1 MKLIY
6 LRNELR
12 QEKHFFTASNFLIRV
27 SIYFRKLIAFKYYLF
42 CLSINFTLLKL
53 RCFKYYLF
61 CLYINFTLLKL
72 RCFKYYLFCLYI
84 NLIILHGDNIFF
96 MALLFVYVKVTLY
109 SLKKQA
115 KYHFYL
121 KRKIGGRLTILVLHQ
136 YSILFINYLL
146 NDCVLKLKFK
156 FEINNVVHN
165 KEQLKR

>member
-1 MKLIY
+1 M
-6 LRNELR
+6 
-12 QEKHFFTASNFLIRV
+12 
-27 SIYFRKLIAFKYYLF
+27 SIYFRKLRAFKYYLF
-42 CLSINFTLLKL
+42 CLSINFTLRKL
-53 RCFKYYLF
+53 RC
-61 CLYINFTLLKL
+61 I
-72 RCFKYYLFCLYI
+72 KYYLFCLYI
-84 NLIILHGDNIFF
+84 NLIKLHGDNIFF

-136 YSILFINYLL
+136 YSIIFINYLL

-165 KEQLKR
+165 KEQLKRRNMNSFCNFLLLKYCFSFVRIISTNKKYNLMIERKNLNAE